1 MKDQVLMVILS
12 GKVQSP
18 YSYFSCILG
27 PIDPVEA
34 RTNPSTPTI
43 KEVSVSTG
51 RTRVN

>member
-34 RTNPSTPTI
+34 RTNPSTTI